1 MTDVLYT
8 DEFET
13 WWNELSMEE
22 QVSINASV
30 LLLERHGI
38 NLGFPHTSK
47 VSGSQYSHM
56 RELRIQREG
65 RPYRIL
71 YAFDPNRDA
80 LLLIGGDKTGNDRW
94 YEIFIPVADRLYGK
108 HLKELEEE

>member
-13 WWNELSMEE
+13 WWNGLSMEE

-30 LLLERHGI
+30 LLLEIHGV

-65 RPYRIL
+65 LPYRIL

-94 YEIFIPVADRLYGK
+94 YEIFIPVADRLYGE